1 MRDLG
6 RRAFSS
12 LMWAGAADAAGKVLV
27 FIATLVLARLLVPSE
42 FGLVAFALS
51 IIYALDYVGDLGL
64 GAALIYRADA
74 EDPRVASTAFWI
86 GMGGSLVLFGISWL
100 IAPLLADVGPGDEV
114 IALFRVLALQ
124 FPFAALGKAH
134 EYRLRRA
141 LRFRTLFG
149 PKLANGLTKGIVS
162 IALAVAGAGAMSL
175 VIGQVAGWL
184 VQSIGLWLVY
194 PFRPR
199 FVIARRELPSMMR
212 FGLGIVA
219 VGVLGQGAK
228 NFDYIIVGGKL
239 GAAALGV
246 YYLAFRLPEL
256 VILTGFR
263 VANDVLFPF
272 YARLRGAQLEEIDDD
287 LRRGYLETIRLGAMV
302 AWPVAF
308 GLAALALPLVL
319 TLYGEEWRSAAAP
332 MAWVAIWAGLAALAT
347 MPGAVYK
354 ALGRSWLL
362 TATGVMQIAILF
374 PAIWFAA
381 PYGITAVAAVQVG
394 EKIISLT
401 LLGVVTG
408 RVLGMR
414 WYATWRA
421 AAPALALSALMGS
434 VLYALAATL
443 PPGAALAVGIPVG
456 VALYLLLLRQ
466 VVPDGFGLL
475 VRPLVDL
482 RRRITV
488 PAGLSLLLVAVVLLA
503 GCGDGAEAPRR
514 VAAPTDAAQHVRRT
528 FYVAPGGS
536 DAGPGT
542 RERPFGTI
550 AHALRR
556 LRYGQHLWVRGGTYD
571 ERVKL
576 VAAPARKHAR
586 VQVSNFPGERPV
598 LRGQLW
604 IGDPSYWTIRG
615 LNVQWA
621 AGNPDEPLVRIYGGT
636 GWRLTR
642 SEIWGSHSTSGLQ
655 VDDGPRNNLGRWL
668 VKGNCVHDTYSTDG
682 INQDHDVY
690 VGDMS
695 ASPSPHGVIS
705 HNVLFNAENGRGI
718 KLGPGGTDGGAVNVT
733 VRFNT
738 IYNSSQNVS
747 LSRDTTRVVLERN
760 ILVKARESNIT
771 AFKLHGSANIARE
784 NIGGGAPSFL
794 ARTGTPG
801 SLLDGGGNLR
811 PESVRFDAIG
821 CSGFHPAQFKS
832 YGARSYG

>member
-12 LMWAGAADAAGKVLV
+12 LMWAGAADAAGKLLV
-27 FIATLVLARLLVPSE
+27 FVATLVLARLLVPSE

-86 GMGGSLVLFGISWL
+86 GIGGSLVLFGISWL
-100 IAPLLADVGPGDEV
+100 IAPLLAEVGPGDEV

-134 EYRLRRA
+134 EYRLRRE

-199 FVIARRELPSMMR
+199 FVISRRELPSMMR

-228 NFDYIIVGGKL
+228 NFDYIIVGGEAGRRRAGRL
-239 GAAALGV
+239 LPRVPAAGAGDPD
-246 YYLAFRLPEL
+246 RLPRGQRRAVPL
-256 VILTGFR
+256 LRAPARRAAGGDR
-263 VANDVLFPF
+263 RRPAAWLPGDDPARRDGGL
-272 YARLRGAQLEEIDDD
+272 AGRLRACRARASAGADP
-287 LRRGYLETIRLGAMV
+287 LRRGV
-302 AWPVAF
+302 
-308 GLAALALPLVL
+308 
-319 TLYGEEWRSAAAP
+319 
-332 MAWVAIWAGLAALAT
+332 
-347 MPGAVYK
+347 
-354 ALGRSWLL
+354 ALGGR
-362 TATGVMQIAILF
+362 ADGV
-374 PAIWFAA
+374 
-381 PYGITAVAAVQVG
+381 GCD
-394 EKIISLT
+394 
-401 LLGVVTG
+401 LGG
-408 RVLGMR
+408 
-414 WYATWRA
+414 
-421 AAPALALSALMGS
+421 P
-434 VLYALAATL
+434 
-443 PPGAALAVGIPVG
+443 G
-456 VALYLLLLRQ
+456 VARDHARGGVQ
-466 VVPDGFGLL
+466 GA
-475 VRPLVDL
+475 RPLVAADGDGRDADRDPLPRDL
-482 RRRITV
+482 VRRALRHHGRGRRPGGREDHLADPARGRHRPRARNALVRDVAGRRAGAGPVGADGRGAVRAGSHAAARRRAGSRD
-488 PAGLSLLLVAVVLLA
+488 PARAPRCTCCCCARWCRTASGCSYVRCSTCAGASRCRPGCRCCSSPSSCSRVAA
-503 GCGDGAEAPRR
+503 KAPTTPRR
-514 VAAPTDAAQHVRRT
+514 VAAPTDAGPHVRRT

-556 LRYGQHLWVRGGTYD
+556 LRYGQRLCVRGGTYD

-576 VAAPARKHAR
+576 VAAPGRKHAR
-586 VQVSNFPGERPV
+586 VRVSNFPGERPV

-615 LNVQWA
+615 LSVEWA

-668 VKGNCVHDTYSTDG
+668 VKRQLRPRH
-682 INQDHDVY
+682 
-690 VGDMS
+690 
-695 ASPSPHGVIS
+695 
-705 HNVLFNAENGRGI
+705 R
-718 KLGPGGTDGGAVNVT
+718 
-733 VRFNT
+733 
-738 IYNSSQNVS
+738 
-747 LSRDTTRVVLERN
+747 TR
-760 ILVKARESNIT
+760 
-771 AFKLHGSANIARE
+771 
-784 NIGGGAPSFL
+784 
-794 ARTGTPG
+794 RTGSTRTTT
-801 SLLDGGGNLR
+801 STW
-811 PESVRFDAIG
+811 AT
-821 CSGFHPAQFKS
+821 
-832 YGARSYG
+832 

>member
-6 RRAFSS
+6 RRAFSG
-12 LMWAGAADAAGKVLV
+12 LIWAGAADAAGKLLV
-27 FIATLVLARLLVPSE
+27 FVATLVLARLLVPSE

-74 EDPRVASTAFWI
+74 EDPRVSSTAFWI
-86 GMGGSLVLFGISWL
+86 GIGGSLVLYGISWL

-114 IALFRVLALQ
+114 VALFRVLALQ

-141 LRFRTLFG
+141 LRFDTLFG
-149 PKLANGLTKGIVS
+149 PKLANGLTKGVVS
-162 IALAVAGAGAMSL
+162 IVLAVAGVGAMSL
-175 VIGQVAGWL
+175 VIGQVAGAL
-184 VQSIGLWLVY
+184 VQSIGLWIVY

-199 FVIARRELPSMMR
+199 FAIARRELPSMMR

-239 GAAALGV
+239 GATALGL

-263 VANDVLFPF
+263 VAGDVLFPF
-272 YARLRGAQLEEIDDD
+272 YSRLRGARLEDIDDD
-287 LRRGYLETIRLGAMV
+287 LRRGYLQTIRLGAMV

-319 TLYGEEWRSAAAP
+319 TLYGEEWRSAATP

-347 MPGAVYK
+347 MPGAVFK

-374 PAIWFAA
+374 PAIWFSA
-381 PYGITAVAAVQVG
+381 PYGIAAVAACQVG
-394 EKIISLT
+394 EKIVSLT
-401 LLGVVTG
+401 LLGIITG
-408 RVLGMR
+408 RVLGLP
-414 WYATWRA
+414 WYATFKA
-421 AAPALALSALMGS
+421 AAPALGLSALMGA
-434 VLYALAATL
+434 VLYGLAATL
-443 PPGAALAVGIPVG
+443 PPGAALAVGVPLG
-456 VALYLLLLRQ
+456 AALYLALLRQ

-475 VRPLVDL
+475 VRPLLDL
-482 RRRITV
+482 RRRKTV
-488 PAGLSLLLVAVVLLA
+488 PAGLSLLLVAALLLV
-503 GCGDGAEAPRR
+503 GCGGGSEPPRR
-514 VAAPTDAAQHVRRT
+514 VAAPTDAGSHIRRT

-550 AHALRR
+550 GHALRR
-556 LRYGQHLWVRGGTYD
+556 LRYGQRLRVRGGTYD

-576 VAAPARKHAR
+576 VAAPGRKHAR
-586 VQVSNFPGERPV
+586 VRVSNFPGERPV

-615 LNVQWA
+615 LNVEWA

-642 SEIWGSHSTSGLQ
+642 SEIWGSRSTSGLQ

-668 VKGNCVHDTYSTDG
+668 VKDNCIHDTYPTDG
-682 INQDHDVY
+682 INQDHNVY

-695 ASPSPHGVIS
+695 ASPAPHGVIS

-718 KLGPGGTDGGAVNVT
+718 KLGPGGQDGGAVNVT

-747 LSRDTTRVVLERN
+747 LSRDTTAVVLERN
-760 ILVKARESNIT
+760 ILAKAHESNIT
-771 AFKLHGSANIARE
+771 AFKLHGSANVARE
-784 NIGGGAPSFL
+784 NVGGGAPAFL
-794 ARTGTPG
+794 ARSGTPG

-811 PESVRFDAIG
+811 PEQLRFDAIS
-821 CSGFHPAQFKS
+821 CSGFHPTQFKS